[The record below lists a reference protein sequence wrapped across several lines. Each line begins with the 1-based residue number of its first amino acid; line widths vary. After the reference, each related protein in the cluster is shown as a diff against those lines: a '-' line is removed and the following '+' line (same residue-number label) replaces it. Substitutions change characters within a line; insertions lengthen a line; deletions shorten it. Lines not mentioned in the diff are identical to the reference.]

1 MSKAYKCDRC
11 GRFYDVK
18 PRSEKTIKFNFIDGT
33 YDLPVDDVFLTV
45 NIINQTKLSLD
56 LCQSCLDEFCAWY
69 NDEKYLNIT

>member
-1 MSKAYKCDRC
+1 MSKAYKC

-18 PRSEKTIKFNFIDGT
+18 PRSEKTIKFNFIDGS

-56 LCQSCLDEFCAWY
+56 LCQSCLDKFCAWY
-69 NDEKYLNIT
+69 NDEKFLNIT